1 MISKSVYHICT
12 TPGVIRVNVS
22 VVLQMALYCELPAG
36 VPNIRYF
43 LSIEHARSLLF
54 PPFCFSY
61 ASLLLFN
68 LSLTIFV

>member
-43 LSIEHARSLLF
+43 LSILINATKD
-54 PPFCFSY
+54 
-61 ASLLLFN
+61 
-68 LSLTIFV
+68 LSFVCSQHGLVKKILHP